1 MFEKEE
7 MGERQARNKK
17 AWRRPS
23 LAFPPPFRLVPPRSK
38 GLAHQTCK
46 VVDVRRPERYKT
58 GEAKARKG
66 GERVRE
72 NERGKS
78 VSCCL
83 SLLDEPG
90 GRKKWRATNPQP
102 KKIESK
108 TPSSRFVSL
117 IFLSFSLSSPPSAM
131 ADPHPTTATHR
142 PPAAIELSNVSTFV
156 ELLSALPPPVAPV
169 PGGVPRPPSAI
180 GDAAA
185 VERLSGDE
193 AALARMRAA
202 LAGVRQVP
210 YM

>member
-1 MFEKEE
+1 
-7 MGERQARNKK
+7 
-17 AWRRPS
+17 
-23 LAFPPPFRLVPPRSK
+23 
-38 GLAHQTCK
+38 
-46 VVDVRRPERYKT
+46 
-58 GEAKARKG
+58 
-66 GERVRE
+66 
-72 NERGKS
+72 
-78 VSCCL
+78 
-83 SLLDEPG
+83 
-90 GRKKWRATNPQP
+90 
-102 KKIESK
+102 
-108 TPSSRFVSL
+108 
-117 IFLSFSLSSPPSAM
+117 M

-156 ELLSALPPPVAPV
+156 ELLSALPPPVAPA